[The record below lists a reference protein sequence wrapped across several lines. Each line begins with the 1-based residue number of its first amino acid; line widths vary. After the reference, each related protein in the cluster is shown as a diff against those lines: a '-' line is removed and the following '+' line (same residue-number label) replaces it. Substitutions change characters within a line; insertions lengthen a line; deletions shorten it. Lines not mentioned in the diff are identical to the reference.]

1 MTTNKKAFINNYEAV
16 SCAGLNAEQL
26 FASICEKKDCITI
39 DNTYVQD
46 REVAIGKIKSDKT
59 FNELL
64 LETVLKVLTSSTLN
78 NFENTLLIV
87 GSSVGGMNETER
99 VFFKD
104 SSYEN
109 IDYRK
114 HPIDAIAYLLKK
126 EFSFYDD
133 ISFSTACTSSANALG
148 YAKEV
153 ISKGIYKN
161 VLVVGV
167 DALSYT
173 TVCGFSALSVLS
185 SKPCTPFEKNRE
197 GMNVAEAIAVLL
209 IQDEK
214 VASSSVEVC
223 GVGYSSDAH
232 HMTQPHPEGHGAAKA
247 MQNAIND
254 AKIEKEKI
262 LYINAHGTGTMAN
275 DSSELNAIS
284 LLFDT
289 SKPYVSSTKAF
300 TGHTLGAAGAIEAII
315 STMALQK
322 QIIPP
327 SKDIK
332 AVEREDV
339 LFSNEALN
347 KEFSYV
353 LSNSFAFGGN
363 NTSILLGL
371 DDDN

>member
-64 LETVLKVLTSSTLN
+64 LETVLKVLKNSTLN

-104 SSYEN
+104 SSYKN

-114 HPIDAIAYLLKK
+114 HPIDAIAYLLKE

-247 MQNAIND
+247 MQNAISD

-262 LYINAHGTGTMAN
+262 FYINAHGTGTMAN

-284 LLFDT
+284 SLFNT
-289 SKPYVSSTKAF
+289 SKPYVSSTKTF

-332 AVEREDV
+332 EVEREDV
-339 LFSNEALN
+339 LFSNEVLN
-347 KEFSYV
+347 KKFSYV

>member
-1 MTTNKKAFINNYEAV
+1 MITNKKAYINSFEAV
-16 SCAGLNAEQL
+16 SCAGLDSQEL

-39 DNTYVQD
+39 DKSYVKD
-46 REVAIGKIKSDKT
+46 REVAIGKIYSKLS
-59 FNELL
+59 FSELL
-64 LETVLKVLTSSTLN
+64 TKTVNKVLINSNL
-78 NFENTLLIV
+78 ENYNDTLLVV
-87 GSSVGGMNETER
+87 GSSVGGMNETEK
-99 VFFKD
+99 VFFRD
-104 SSYEN
+104 SNYKN
-109 IDYRK
+109 IDYKK
-114 HPIDAIAYLLKK
+114 HPIDAIAYHLKK
-126 EFSFYDD
+126 DFDFYDD
-133 ISFSTACTSSANALG
+133 ISFSTACTSSANAIS

-209 IQDEK
+209 IQNQKSQEN
-214 VASSSVEVC
+214 SIEIC
-223 GVGYSSDAH
+223 GVGYSSDGH
-232 HMTQPHPEGHGAAKA
+232 HMTQPHPEGLGAAKA
-247 MQNAIND
+247 MENAISD
-254 AKIEKEKI
+254 GKIEKEKI
-262 LYINAHGTGTMAN
+262 SYINAHGTGTMAN

-284 LLFDT
+284 LVFGNC
-289 SKPYVSSTKAF
+289 KPYVSSTKSF

-315 STMALQK
+315 SSLALQK

-327 SKDIK
+327 SKNIK
-332 AVEREDV
+332 ELEREDI
-339 LFSNEALN
+339 LFSNEPIN
-347 KEFSYV
+347 KEISYV

-371 DDDN
+371 DNDN

>member
-1 MTTNKKAFINNYEAV
+1 MIINNKAYINNFEAV
-16 SCAGLNAEQL
+16 SCAGSNSEEL
-26 FASICEKKDCITI
+26 FASICEKKDCISI
-39 DNTYVQD
+39 DNSYVQD
-46 REVAIGKIKSDKT
+46 RSVAIGKIDSELP
-59 FNELL
+59 FNEIL
-64 LETVLKVLTSSTLN
+64 TKTVKSVLKNSNLKN
-78 NFENTLLIV
+78 YNETLLVV
-87 GSSVGGMNETER
+87 GSSVGGMTETEK
-99 VFFKD
+99 VFFRD
-104 SSYEN
+104 SSYKN
-109 IDYRK
+109 IDYKK
-114 HPIDAIAYLLKK
+114 HPIDAIAYHLKK
-126 EFSFYDD
+126 DFDFYDD
-133 ISFSTACTSSANALG
+133 ISFSTACTSSANAIA

-214 VASSSVEVC
+214 ESSYSIEVC
-223 GVGYSSDAH
+223 GVGYSSDGH
-232 HMTQPHPEGHGAAKA
+232 HMTQPQPEGFGAAKA
-247 MQNAIND
+247 MENAIND
-254 AKIEKEKI
+254 GKIKKEKI
-262 LYINAHGTGTMAN
+262 SYINAHGTGTMAN

-284 LLFDT
+284 LVFGNC
-289 SKPYVSSTKAF
+289 KPYVSSTKSF

-315 STMALQK
+315 SSLALQK

-327 SKDIK
+327 SKDITK
-332 AVEREDV
+332 PEREDI
-339 LFSNEALN
+339 LFTNEPIN
-347 KEFSYV
+347 KKISYV

-371 DDDN
+371 SNDS

>member
-64 LETVLKVLTSSTLN
+64 LETVLKVLKSSTLN

-214 VASSSVEVC
+214 VASSSIEVC

-284 LLFDT
+284 LLFNT

>member
-64 LETVLKVLTSSTLN
+64 LETVLKVLKSSTLN

-104 SSYEN
+104 SSYKN

-114 HPIDAIAYLLKK
+114 HPIDAIAYLLKE

-232 HMTQPHPEGHGAAKA
+232 HMTQPHPEGYGAAKA
-247 MQNAIND
+247 MQNAISD

-262 LYINAHGTGTMAN
+262 FYINAHGTGTMAN

-284 LLFDT
+284 SLFDT
-289 SKPYVSSTKAF
+289 SKPYVSSTKTF

-332 AVEREDV
+332 EVEREDV

>member
-64 LETVLKVLTSSTLN
+64 LETVLKVLKSSTLN

-104 SSYEN
+104 SSYKN

-114 HPIDAIAYLLKK
+114 HPIDAIAYLLKE

-232 HMTQPHPEGHGAAKA
+232 HMTQPHPEGHGATKA
-247 MQNAIND
+247 MQNAISD

-262 LYINAHGTGTMAN
+262 FYINAHGTGTMAN

-284 LLFDT
+284 SLFNT
-289 SKPYVSSTKAF
+289 SKPYVSSTKTF

-332 AVEREDV
+332 EVEREDV
-339 LFSNEALN
+339 LFSNEVLN
-347 KEFSYV
+347 KKFSYV

>member
-64 LETVLKVLTSSTLN
+64 LETVLKVLKSSTLN

-214 VASSSVEVC
+214 VASSSVEIC